1 MIELRNVSFQYGEED
16 SAENRGALC
25 NISLTIPRGQT
36 VLLCGESGCGKT
48 TITRLINGLVPHF
61 YDGKLTGEVRI
72 NGQEIKDQ
80 PLYDTAENVGTVFQ
94 NPRSQFFNVDT
105 RSELAF
111 SLENRGMKAADI
123 IERVHDTVEEY
134 QMEYLMDRSIFELSG
149 GEKQKIACGCVSAG
163 SPDIFVLDEPS
174 ANLDMKSIAQLRTM
188 IEKWKRQG
196 KTIVI
201 AEHRLF
207 YIWELID
214 RAVYLKNGKIEKDMK
229 PDVFRRL
236 TENQLH
242 DMGLRASTETKH
254 NINHA
259 AFLKSGEPLVFKEF
273 VYGYQKKE
281 NVLDIREMLVPEK
294 EITALTGN
302 NGIGKTTF
310 LRCVCGLEKKCK
322 GTMEYEGKVYKRK
335 KRLEEMFL
343 VMQDVNHQ
351 LFTESVLEEVLI
363 SMKTEDQEKAE
374 KILYD
379 LDLLEYKDRHPISL
393 SGGQKQRVAVATA
406 IASERKILLFD
417 EPTSGLDYHHMLQ
430 VAGVLKRLKNMGKT
444 ILVVTHDW
452 EFIQAIDAHIMKL
465 DEQTAERRVEI
476 NESEKFH
483 TAIV

>member
-1 MIELRNVSFQYGEED
+1 MIELKNVSFQYGGGD
-16 SAENRGALC
+16 STENRGALS
-25 NISLTIPRGQT
+25 NISLSIPKGQT

-61 YDGKLTGEVRI
+61 YEGELTGEVRI
-72 NGQEIKDQ
+72 NDREIKEQ
-80 PLYDTAENVGTVFQ
+80 QLYDTAENVGTVFQ

-123 IERVHDTVEEY
+123 IDRVNHTVEEY
-134 QMEYLMDRSIFELSG
+134 QMGYLMDRSIFELSG
-149 GEKQKIACGCVSAG
+149 GEKQKIACGCVSAA

-174 ANLDMKSIAQLRTM
+174 ANLDIQSIVQLRTL

-214 RAVYLKNGKIEKDMK
+214 RTIYLKNGKIEKDMK
-229 PDVFRRL
+229 PDIFLRL
-236 TENQLH
+236 TEKQLH
-242 DMGLRASTETKH
+242 DMGLRASRETKRDTNH
-254 NINHA
+254 NVLRNYA
-259 AFLKSGEPLVFKEF
+259 KSLIFKDFVF
-273 VYGYQKKE
+273 GYQKKE
-281 NVLDIREMLVPEK
+281 NVLDIREMLIPEN
-294 EITALTGN
+294 EITALIGN

-310 LRCVCGLEKKCK
+310 LRCVCGLEKRCR
-322 GTMEYEGKVYKRK
+322 GTMEYNGKVYKRR

-351 LFTESVLEEVLI
+351 LFTESVLDEVLI
-363 SMKTEDQEKAE
+363 SMKREDQEKAE
-374 KILYD
+374 KILDD

-406 IASERKILLFD
+406 IASERQILLFD

-430 VAGVLKRLKNMGKT
+430 VAGVLKQLKNMGKT

-452 EFIQAIDAHIMKL
+452 EFIRAIDANIMKL
-465 DEQTAERRVEI
+465 EEQTAERSLQI
-476 NESEKFH
+476 NEKEKYH
-483 TAIV
+483 AAIV